1 MTELPAT
8 DSATGPE
15 PRLFR
20 FFRAMSKE
28 GASDLHL
35 KAGSSPHIRMQTRI
49 YPSKHPPLTNE
60 DLAAMIAEILN
71 EREQAQLTELGS
83 VDVAEELPGGDRFRI
98 NIFRQRGLHSLAVRR
113 VSRDIP
119 SFEELHLPPQL
130 SRVAENHAGLV
141 LVAGI
146 TGAGKSTTI
155 AAMLEHINRT
165 RACHIVTIEDPI
177 EYLYVDKK
185 SLVNQREV
193 GIDVPDFETALKFL
207 MREDPD
213 VVLVGEMRDLDT
225 FQAALQAAETGHLV
239 FGTIHASTAPSTV
252 GRILDLYPPES
263 RDLARQSLTFNLRAV
278 VCQRLL
284 PSLDEKIGRVPAVEI
299 MLMNPPV
306 RQAIEE
312 GRDADLGDVIRS
324 CEEQG
329 MQDMTQSLMDLIEK
343 EYVDPQAAY
352 AVAPNPEELRMR
364 MKGISASRA
373 GLMGR

>member
-1 MTELPAT
+1 VAESEPTARPA
-8 DSATGPE
+8 GE
-15 PRLFR
+15 PLIYR

-35 KAGSSPHIRMQTRI
+35 KAGSSPHIRMRTKI
-49 YPSKHPPLTNE
+49 FPSRHRPLTND
-60 DLAAMIAEILN
+60 DLEAMAREVLN
-71 EREQAQLTELGS
+71 EREWAVFKEMGS

-98 NIFRQRGLHSLAVRR
+98 NVFRQRGQISLAVRR

-119 SFEELHLPPQL
+119 TFDELHLPPQIA
-130 SRVAENHAGLV
+130 RIADHAAGLI
-141 LVAGI
+141 LVAGV
-146 TGAGKSTTI
+146 TGSGKSTTI
-155 AAMLEHINRT
+155 AAMLEHINQT
-165 RACHIVTIEDPI
+165 RACHIVTVEDPI

-185 SLVNQREV
+185 ALVSQREV
-193 GIDVPDFETALKFL
+193 GIDVPTFESALKYL

-239 FGTIHASTAPSTV
+239 FGTIHASGASSTV
-252 GRILDLYPPES
+252 GRILDLFPPDS
-263 RDLARQSLTFNLRAV
+263 RRLARQSLAFNLRAI

-284 PSLDEKIGRVPAVEI
+284 PCLDEAIGRVPAVEI
-299 MLMNPPV
+299 LLVNPPA

-312 GRDADLGDVIRS
+312 GRDADLADVIRS
-324 CEEQG
+324 GEEQG
-329 MQDMTQSLMDLIEK
+329 MQDMTQSLLDLIERDQ
-343 EYVDPQAAY
+343 VDPQAAY
-352 AVAPNPEELRMR
+352 AVAPNPEELKMR